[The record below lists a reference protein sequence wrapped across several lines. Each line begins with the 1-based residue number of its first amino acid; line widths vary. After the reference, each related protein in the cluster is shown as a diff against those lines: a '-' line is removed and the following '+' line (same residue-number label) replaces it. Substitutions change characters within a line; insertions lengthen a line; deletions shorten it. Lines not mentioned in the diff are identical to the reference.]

1 MWRAA
6 GGTGLVAVAAGR
18 VRRQLVVPGI
28 HGVRRGR
35 PDGAGRRGHRGEAVP
50 LRTDEAVGRQ
60 VQVRLTDTGT
70 APFTVT
76 AVAIDS
82 PGLVAL
88 PPTVVHTTFAP
99 G

>member
-1 MWRAA
+1 M
-6 GGTGLVAVAAGR
+6 
-18 VRRQLVVPGI
+18 
-28 HGVRRGR
+28 
-35 PDGAGRRGHRGEAVP
+35 P